1 MDEITEHPDGN
12 QSSESKMEVPAS
24 VNGTYSKNQAKKA
37 PVTTEADVRELHL
50 QNQALSHTG
59 ARTPV
64 LAKDSHLGFAL
75 QHRMHRSAVR
85 PFLCCGSELSLV
97 SLMDNME
104 LKDKAVKEMD
114 NGRHS
119 TDTTLSHSDSEEN
132 STDCLLPYSLSSS
145 SDLGSAVS
153 STNGGYSGMPRRLKA
168 DKHKSKKRFWNL
180 RFGGRWPQGLRF
192 SDTSSHE
199 GCTVGGLTNCSSTHA
214 AKDSTL
220 EAGAANFCSSPC
232 LQPVALSSSKGRS
245 KSKNKKRRASA
256 LNVSHSHMTDLDGGI
271 PINGNEELLARERGQ
286 DVHSETRVWPT
297 SSAAGW
303 LTAGL
308 GTSATPPTMALMAAQ
323 NHEHLPHS
331 DDEESVLLSELSSH
345 FPWPNFQGVLV
356 VPRGMTVHTQVDYI
370 HYLVPDLRHITNC
383 SFYWGV
389 IDRFEAERLLDK
401 KREGTFLLRDSAQE
415 EFLFSVSFRRYNRSL
430 HARIEQWNHRFSFDV
445 HDPAV
450 FSSDSVCGLIEHYKD
465 SSRCLFFEPMLTDP
479 MHRNFPFSLQHLAR
493 AVICS
498 HVVYDSINF
507 LPLPNSLKEYI
518 RYYHYK
524 QKVCIRRFDYP

>member
-104 LKDKAVKEMD
+104 LKDKTVKEMD

-192 SDTSSHE
+192 SDTSSH
-199 GCTVGGLTNCSSTHA
+199 G
-214 AKDSTL
+214 KD
-220 EAGAANFCSSPC
+220 
-232 LQPVALSSSKGRS
+232 PVALSSSKGRS

-308 GTSATPPTMALMAAQ
+308 GASATPPTMALMAAQ

-345 FPWPNFQGVLV
+345 YPWPNFQGVLV
-356 VPRGMTVHTQVDYI
+356 VPRVPKKNSCFQSVFVGIIVHFM
-370 HYLVPDLRHITNC
+370 HGL
-383 SFYWGV
+383 SS
-389 IDRFEAERLLDK
+389 
-401 KREGTFLLRDSAQE
+401 GTT
-415 EFLFSVSFRRYNRSL
+415 
-430 HARIEQWNHRFSFDV
+430 
-445 HDPAV
+445 
-450 FSSDSVCGLIEHYKD
+450 DSVLMFMIQQ
-465 SSRCLFFEPMLTDP
+465 FFHQIQCVD
-479 MHRNFPFSLQHLAR
+479 
-493 AVICS
+493 
-498 HVVYDSINF
+498 
-507 LPLPNSLKEYI
+507 
-518 RYYHYK
+518 
-524 QKVCIRRFDYP
+524 